1 MGISRKDI
9 NNDLG
14 FGTKIT
20 ASGERLINKDG
31 SFNVLRKGRRSF
43 ALYQWLV
50 EMSWW
55 RFLLVVVVFFIFIN
69 GLFALLFALLGN
81 GAFNGVEDGDEW
93 HRFAHAF
100 FLSTQTFTTV
110 GYGAISPKTP
120 ASSLLAAVDALVG
133 LLSFSLVTGL
143 LFARFSR
150 PKAQI
155 IFSDH
160 ALIAPYRDMTSLQ
173 FRLANLRN
181 NRIINMEVT
190 VTMSWLE
197 HDGRDSR
204 RKFSPLPLERE
215 RVVLLPLNWT
225 IVHPIDEESPLWRK
239 TPQEVAAMEVELIV
253 LIAGYDETFAQQ
265 VHANSSYTFRELTWN
280 VKFAPMYYND
290 GSRVVLELDKIN
302 ETVSV

>member
-1 MGISRKDI
+1 MGITRSDI

-31 SFNVLRKGRRSF
+31 SFNVLRRGRRSL

-55 RFLLVVVVFFIFIN
+55 GFLLTVVVFFIFIN
-69 GLFALLFALLGN
+69 SLFAWFFAMLGN
-81 GAFNGVEDGDEW
+81 GAFNGVEDGDVW
-93 HRFAHAF
+93 YRFTHAF

-120 ASSLLAAVDALVG
+120 ASSLLAAADALAG

-155 IFSDH
+155 IFSEQ
-160 ALIAPYRDMTSLQ
+160 AIIAPYKDITSLQ
-173 FRLANLRN
+173 FRMANLRN
-181 NRIINMEVT
+181 NRIINMEAT

-197 HDGRDSR
+197 HDGRDAR
-204 RKFSPLPLERE
+204 RKFIPLPLERE

-239 TPQEVAAMEVELIV
+239 TPQEVAAMEVEIII

-265 VHANSSYTFRELTWN
+265 VHANTSFTYRELVWN
-280 VKFAPMYYND
+280 VKYAPMFYND
-290 GSRVVLELDKIN
+290 GSRVILELDKIN
-302 ETVSV
+302 DTLKA

>member
-1 MGISRKDI
+1 MGISRNDI

-55 RFLLVVVVFFIFIN
+55 QFLLTVIVFFIIIN
-69 GLFALLFALLGN
+69 SLFALLFALLGN
-81 GAFNGVEDGDEW
+81 GAFHGVEAGDEW
-93 HRFAHAF
+93 HRFTHAF

-120 ASSLLAAVDALVG
+120 AASLLAAVDALVG

-155 IFSDH
+155 IFSNQ
-160 ALIAPYRDMTSLQ
+160 AIIAPYKDITSLQ
-173 FRLANLRN
+173 FRMANLRN
-181 NRIINMEVT
+181 NRIINMEAT

-197 HDGRDSR
+197 HDGRDAR
-204 RKFSPLPLERE
+204 RKFIPLPLERE

-239 TPQEVAAMEVELIV
+239 TPQEVAAMEVEIII

-265 VHANSSYTFRELTWN
+265 VHANTSYTYRELVWN
-280 VKFAPMYYND
+280 VKYAPMFYND
-290 GSRVVLELDKIN
+290 GTRVILELDKIN
-302 ETVSV
+302 DTLKA

>member
-1 MGISRKDI
+1 MGITRSDI

-31 SFNVLRKGRRSF
+31 SFNVMRRGRRSF

-50 EMSWW
+50 EMPWW
-55 RFLLVVVVFFIFIN
+55 RFLLTVVVFFVLIN
-69 GLFALLFALLGN
+69 GLFAWLFAIQGN
-81 GAFNGVEDGDEW
+81 GAISGVDDGDVW
-93 HRFAHAF
+93 RRFTHAF

-120 ASSLLAAVDALVG
+120 AANLIAAADALAG

-155 IFSDH
+155 IFSEQ
-160 ALIAPYRDMTSLQ
+160 AIIAPYRDMTSLQ
-173 FRLANLRN
+173 FRMANLRN
-181 NRIINMEVT
+181 NRIINLEAT
-190 VTMSWLE
+190 LTMSWLE
-197 HDGRDSR
+197 NDGREKR
-204 RKFSPLPLERE
+204 RRFMPLPLERE

-225 IVHPIDEESPLWRK
+225 IVHPINEESPLWRK
-239 TPQEVAAMEVELIV
+239 SARDVAEMEVEFLI

-265 VHANSSYTFRELTWN
+265 VHANTSYTFRELVWN
-280 VKFAPMYYND
+280 VKFAPMFYND
-290 GSRVVLELDKIN
+290 GARVVLELDKISD
-302 ETVSV
+302 TVTG